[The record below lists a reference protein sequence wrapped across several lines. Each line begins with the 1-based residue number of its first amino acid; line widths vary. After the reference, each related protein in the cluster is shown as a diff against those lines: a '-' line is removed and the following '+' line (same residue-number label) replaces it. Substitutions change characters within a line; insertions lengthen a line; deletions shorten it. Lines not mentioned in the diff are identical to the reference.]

1 MQQSINYFTL
11 HGSTVFISAL
21 DASKAFD
28 RICHVKLF
36 DKLCKRNF
44 PACLILV
51 LRNWYSKLSSCVR
64 WNSVLSEPFTVSQG
78 VRQGGVLSP
87 FLFNI
92 YIDDLITLLESNG
105 LGCHVAREYIG
116 VIMYADDIL
125 LLSASVSGLQNM
137 LDICDTYGV
146 SNFITFNHRKS
157 VCMKVGPNW
166 RKPAADMFLGNMKLE
181 WVTSIKYL
189 GIVFNSG
196 FKLQIDTSYIR
207 RKFYASCNSI
217 LAHCKS
223 ADEFVRLSLVKSFCL
238 PLLCYCLGALE
249 LSSQQVQGLSVC
261 WNDCFRR
268 IFGFRRFES
277 VKCLQ
282 FYCNELPFVYM
293 YDLYK
298 WKVLTPVSSVHNRFV
313 ALYNINRHVINNFNR
328 KYGAAK
334 SHEQMKCAVYEHFFS
349 SVCFD

>member
-1 MQQSINYFTL
+1 MQQSINYFTQR
-11 HGSTVFISAL
+11 GSTVFISAL
-21 DASKAFD
+21 DASKAFN

-36 DKLCKRNF
+36 DKLYKRNF

-51 LRNWYSKLSSCVR
+51 LCNWYSKLCSCVR
-64 WNSVLSEPFTVSQG
+64 WNNVLSEPFRVNQG
-78 VRQGGVLSP
+78 VRQGDVLSP

-92 YIDDLITLLESNG
+92 YVDDLIALVESTG
-105 LGCHVAREYIG
+105 IGCHVASEYIG

-125 LLSASVSGLQNM
+125 LLSASVSGLQSM
-137 LDICDTYGV
+137 LDICHSYGV
-146 SNFITFNHRKS
+146 NNSIVFNHSKS
-157 VCMKVGPNW
+157 VCMKAGPNW
-166 RKPAADMFLGNMKLE
+166 CKPTADMFLGNMKLE

-196 FKLQIDTSYIR
+196 FKMRIDTSYIR
-207 RKFYASCNSI
+207 RKFYASCNGI

-268 IFGFRRFES
+268 IFGFKRFES

-293 YDLYK
+293 FDLYK
-298 WKVLTPVSSVHNRFV
+298 WKFLTHVSGVHNRFV
-313 ALYNINRHVINNFNR
+313 ALYNINRHVITSLNSN
-328 KYGAAK
+328 YGAAK
-334 SHEQMKCAVYEHFFS
+334 SHEQTKHVVCEHFFS
-349 SVCFD
+349 SVCFV